1 MRTDFKVKVC
11 GLTRREDALLAESLG
26 ADYLGFVL
34 VPGSPRYVPV
44 SALAALTAGLSKP
57 RVGVFRNAEPE
68 AIAAALP
75 FLDIV
80 QLHGDETAA
89 FAAAIPRT
97 VWKAVTLTGNADELE
112 ALTRYTAVS
121 CFIVDSFGGGSGVR
135 CDWNLAARA
144 AWYFPVMLAGGLDAA
159 CVRQA
164 IAAVHPL
171 GVDLSSSLECAPGIK
186 SKEKLTQ
193 FFQEIE
199 S

>member
-57 RVGVFRNAEPE
+57 RVGVFRNA
-68 AIAAALP
+68 
-75 FLDIV
+75 DR
-80 QLHGDETAA
+80 GDWPPRCRSWISFNFTAMKPPHSP
-89 FAAAIPRT
+89 PRFENG
-97 VWKAVTLTGNADELE
+97 VESVTLTGNADELE

-144 AWYFPVMLAGGLDAA
+144 ARHFPVMLAGGLDAA

-164 IAAVHPL
+164 IAAVRPL